1 MEIMSLTLFVVSKSH
16 RLLVGQARR
25 RTYHRISP
33 VLQMWSLTLWSY
45 GDEDGDDEVSLI
57 CGITVSGCYVLHIV
71 GFYMWSLEKTQE
83 DCVSLK
89 KEKEKRKPNT
99 PPPLSSHRNPPP
111 TQLPNL
117 TPSNVYTN
125 VGYQLVTESKCNI
138 CTTYVT
144 LLKHFWPEMCSYQ
157 PRPTLMI
164 ALARNMI
171 KAHKNLCFIVKLVQ
185 KYNRILLKK
194 FKVYNKPK

>member
-83 DCVSLK
+83 DCV
-89 KEKEKRKPNT
+89 
-99 PPPLSSHRNPPP
+99 
-111 TQLPNL
+111 
-117 TPSNVYTN
+117 
-125 VGYQLVTESKCNI
+125 
-138 CTTYVT
+138 
-144 LLKHFWPEMCSYQ
+144 
-157 PRPTLMI
+157 
-164 ALARNMI
+164 
-171 KAHKNLCFIVKLVQ
+171 
-185 KYNRILLKK
+185 LLKK
-194 FKVYNKPK
+194 KKRKKKET